1 MRKKILAVFLVL
13 LCVTLPLSGCF
24 GRMQEDETFSMPVTD
39 EPDSLDPQIADSN
52 AERLTAVNCYEGLMA
67 VDENGALLPGVAE
80 SYTVSEDGLVYT
92 FTLRQDAH
100 WALFSGHKDL
110 LGENYTETF
119 DSTVYAEDFVF
130 GLRRAVDPQTGSP
143 DAYLFSAISGAR
155 DIMAGRAAV
164 ATLGVEA
171 LDSFTVRI
179 TLDYTDDNLLYAL
192 TAPAAMPCDEEFFV
206 LTNGRYGLEPG
217 LTLCNGPLH
226 VSRWTEE
233 TSIRL
238 SRNDDYRGARDVKP
252 ASLTLSYVEN
262 AQEIPERMAS
272 GSYDAAFLTQTQVD
286 ALEDTSDLVT
296 QSIDNITL
304 SFLFNQSSGSLAN
317 ENLRRA
323 LVTAFSPDCV
333 SALGEGTVSAE
344 GLVPPYCT
352 IGENTYRAARGA
364 ASALAYDESA
374 ASAYFEEALLEL
386 GVSSVEIEILCAES
400 YAEFA
405 RQTVQGWQHAL
416 GVKFVATVR
425 AVSDSVLEASIAD
438 GNFTVVLYP
447 ITADSAST
455 AGFLESFGSDNFFG
469 FTDAAYTALLNTVH
483 ENAGSF
489 SNLQA
494 ACAAAEDYLLQH
506 AVLLP
511 VCYLQSCFV
520 TSADTS
526 GIYFYSSEDYVYFI
540 NALKK

>member
-13 LCVTLPLSGCF
+13 LCATLPLSGCF

-272 GSYDAAFLTQTQVD
+272 GSYDAAFLTQAQVD

-304 SFLFNQSSGSLAN
+304 SFLFNQSSGSLTN

-333 SALGEGTVSAE
+333 SVLGEGTVSAE

-386 GVSSVEIEILCAES
+386 GVSSVEIEILCAEY

-405 RQTVQGWQHAL
+405 R
-416 GVKFVATVR
+416 
-425 AVSDSVLEASIAD
+425 
-438 GNFTVVLYP
+438 
-447 ITADSAST
+447 
-455 AGFLESFGSDNFFG
+455 
-469 FTDAAYTALLNTVH
+469 
-483 ENAGSF
+483 
-489 SNLQA
+489 
-494 ACAAAEDYLLQH
+494 
-506 AVLLP
+506 
-511 VCYLQSCFV
+511 
-520 TSADTS
+520 
-526 GIYFYSSEDYVYFI
+526 
-540 NALKK
+540 

>member
-1 MRKKILAVFLVL
+1 MRTKILAVLLVL

-24 GRMQEDETFSMPVTD
+24 GRMQEDEPFSMPVTD

-52 AERLTAVNCYEGLMA
+52 AERLVAVNCYEGLMT

-80 SYTVSEDGLVYT
+80 SYTVSDDGLVYT

-100 WALFSGHKDL
+100 WALFSSHEAL
-110 LGENYTETF
+110 LGENYAETF

-130 GLRRAVDPQTGSP
+130 ALRRAVDPQTASP

-171 LDSFTVRI
+171 PDPFTVRI
-179 TLDYTDDNLLYAL
+179 TLAYPDDNLLYTL
-192 TAPAAMPCDEEFFV
+192 CAPAAMPCDEAFFV
-206 LTNGRYGLEPG
+206 LTGGRYGLEPG
-217 LTLCNGPLH
+217 YTLCNGPLH
-226 VSRWTEE
+226 VYRWTEE

-238 SRNDDYRGARDVKP
+238 VRNDDYHGARAVKP
-252 ASLTLSYVEN
+252 ASLTLAYVEN
-262 AQEIPERMAS
+262 AEEIPERLAS
-272 GSYDAAFLTQTQVD
+272 GNYDAAFLTQAQVD
-286 ALEDTSDLVT
+286 ALGDTSDLSIR
-296 QSIDNITL
+296 SIDNITL
-304 SFLFNQSSGSLAN
+304 SFLFNQTSDSLAN
-317 ENLRRA
+317 ENLRKA
-323 LVTAFSPDCV
+323 LVTAFSPDRL
-333 SALGEGTVSAE
+333 STLGEDVVPAE
-344 GLVPPYCT
+344 GIVPPYCT
-352 IGENTYRAARGA
+352 VGENSYRTARGSA
-364 ASALAYDESA
+364 NALAYDESA
-374 ASAYFEEALLEL
+374 ASAYFKEALLEL
-386 GVSSVEIEILCAES
+386 GASSVEIEVLCDEA
-400 YAEFA
+400 YAELA
-405 RQTVQGWQHAL
+405 RQTVQAWQRAL

-425 AVSDSVLEASIAD
+425 AVSASMLQASIAD
-438 GNFTVVLYP
+438 GNFTVALYP
-447 ITADSAST
+447 LAADSSST
-455 AGFLESFGSDNFFG
+455 AGFLESFGEDNLFG
-469 FTDAAYTALLNTVH
+469 FSDAGYRTLLDTVH

-489 SNLQA
+489 SELQT

-540 NALKK
+540 NAVKK